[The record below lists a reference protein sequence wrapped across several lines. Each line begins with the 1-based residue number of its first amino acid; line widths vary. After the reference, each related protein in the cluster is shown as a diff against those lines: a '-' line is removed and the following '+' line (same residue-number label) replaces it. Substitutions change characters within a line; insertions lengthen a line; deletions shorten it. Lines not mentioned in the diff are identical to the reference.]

1 MTVLGFYAPAGWFF
15 SSNLDHHAEV
25 GYHELEQCVAFPD
38 ERTSGHGPMTITL
51 DLPEE
56 VIRELSAEADRL
68 GLPLAGYIERVL
80 ATGRTVEGRPQTG
93 AELVDY
99 WRSEGLIGSR
109 PDIADSQQ
117 HARQLRARAEQ
128 RSKG

>member
-1 MTVLGFYAPAGWFF
+1 
-15 SSNLDHHAEV
+15 
-25 GYHELEQCVAFPD
+25 
-38 ERTSGHGPMTITL
+38 MTITL
-51 DLPEE
+51 DLSEE
-56 VIRELSAEADRL
+56 VIRELSTEADRL
-68 GLPLAGYIERVL
+68 GLSLAGYIERML
-80 ATGRTVEGRPQTG
+80 ATGRALGGRLQTG

-117 HARQLRARAEQ
+117 HTRQLRARAEQ